1 MPTTAFLNSSKRIAQ
16 DFLNSVVAV
25 DDNLFFERTS
35 ADALDN
41 SDDGF
46 DDAIEDD
53 SGLGQMANS
62 VNSPEQS
69 LSIPGNHPLD
79 YQELSLSFSEFG
91 INCCAFRP
99 DIERFGSITAAAEQ
113 IMKSAKRADITI
125 LDWSMDHKYGFPAGT
140 LAKNSI
146 ERILQ
151 DDRELNGRLRLII
164 IYTGEPILQ
173 EIAQE
178 VHDSIVSI
186 DNAALIQ
193 DRTICFQ
200 KRDLEFCRITV
211 IDKKDN
217 ADELRDEAISL
228 FTDLTAG
235 LLSNATLSA
244 IGELRDKTHHILHTF
259 NKQLDPAYLAHVIGL
274 LSSPQVREKSYEI
287 AFDYA
292 TDLISEEIKS
302 NLQISGHIKEN
313 LCLDR
318 LHDWVEYT
326 NSGQQADY
334 YEIGI
339 GNAQPTGVGSA
350 RIKDLLN
357 YVSEAQLVTTLSSSP
372 QIVRGGTS
380 TKILETFSKQ
390 KIHLKLKG
398 NGYLSHEALSAVECK
413 RRDLMSL
420 RAGTPLPTVK
430 QGTIVKKDDTYYI
443 CMQPLCDSVRIEH
456 CTNFIF
462 LRISVVEDGKNF
474 THVLKN
480 SQGDFIKFNIKPG
493 SKDIYIFN
501 LKPDT
506 VTNTVKAV
514 NDGDDYKII
523 YKINDA
529 QEDSLI
535 WFGELKANVAQA
547 IANKLAEQ
555 ISRVGLDT
563 NEWLRRH

>member
-1 MPTTAFLNSSKRIAQ
+1 
-16 DFLNSVVAV
+16 
-25 DDNLFFERTS
+25 
-35 ADALDN
+35 
-41 SDDGF
+41 
-46 DDAIEDD
+46 
-53 SGLGQMANS
+53 
-62 VNSPEQS
+62 
-69 LSIPGNHPLD
+69 
-79 YQELSLSFSEFG
+79 
-91 INCCAFRP
+91 
-99 DIERFGSITAAAEQ
+99 
-113 IMKSAKRADITI
+113 MKSARRADITI
-125 LDWSMDHKYGFPAGT
+125 LDWSMDHKYGVSAGT

-151 DDRELNGRLRLII
+151 DDRALNGRLRLII
-164 IYTGEPILQ
+164 IYTGEPILH

-178 VHDSIVSI
+178 VHDSIFTI
-186 DNAALIQ
+186 DNTASIQ
-193 DRTICFQ
+193 DKTIYFQ
-200 KRDLEFCRITV
+200 KKDLEFCRIAV

-302 NLQISGHIKEN
+302 NLQISDHIKEN

-318 LHDWVEYT
+318 LYDWVEYT

-339 GNAQPTGVGSA
+339 GNAQPTGVDSA
-350 RIKDLLN
+350 RVKSLLN
-357 YVSEAQLVTTLSSSP
+357 YVSETQLVTTLNSSP
-372 QIVRGGTS
+372 EIIRGGNPA
-380 TKILETFSKQ
+380 KILETFSKQ

-398 NGYLSHEALSAVECK
+398 IDYLSHEALSAVECK

-420 RAGTPLPTVK
+420 RGRSPLPTVK
-430 QGTIVKKDDTYYI
+430 QGTIVEKDDTYYI

-462 LRISVVEDGKNF
+462 LKILVVEDGKNF
-474 THVLKN
+474 THVLKD
-480 SQGDFIKFNIKPG
+480 SQGDFVKFNIKPG

-501 LKPDT
+501 LEPDT
-506 VTNTVKAV
+506 TTNTVKAIREGEV
-514 NDGDDYKII
+514 YKIR
-523 YKINDA
+523 YKINDT